1 MRQAR
6 ELGTAALCSHSS
18 HIIRKLTG
26 NSFVIA
32 ATEHLHRR
40 IARMGDRIRELE
52 DALAVLQASHSSEP
66 HPLLC
71 EGSIL
76 VDIDKPEEHPQ
87 ESEDETT
94 DDVTK
99 SLGTLTVSEHGLS
112 RFFGFTGGSDLLL
125 VRTLSITP
133 PSYSPPGFFC
143 LDLFAEQTLV
153 RK

>member
-1 MRQAR
+1 
-6 ELGTAALCSHSS
+6 
-18 HIIRKLTG
+18 
-26 NSFVIA
+26 
-32 ATEHLHRR
+32 
-40 IARMGDRIRELE
+40 MGDRIRELE

-76 VDIDKPEEHPQ
+76 VDTDKPEEHPQ
-87 ESEDETT
+87 ESEDEAV
-94 DDVTK
+94 DDVAK

-133 PSYSPPGFFC
+133 PPTPSQFFFTSMFS
-143 LDLFAEQTLV
+143 LNNSLARE
-153 RK
+153 